1 MAGWELT
8 CESGEGIFDP
18 AASFAAKMK
27 TMSKSTKTR
36 ANGTP
41 HSRSELLA
49 AHERALKGF
58 KRMAAHDRFESL
70 VRAGIYTR
78 DGKLTPRYGG

>member
-1 MAGWELT
+1 
-8 CESGEGIFDP
+8 
-18 AASFAAKMK
+18 MK
-27 TMSKSTKTR
+27 TASKNIKTR
-36 ANGTP
+36 ANGKV

-49 AHERALKGF
+49 AHERALK
-58 KRMAAHDRFESL
+58 RTREMTAEERFASL